1 MLSNFNKRIYF
12 IYIRGLK
19 MQFKFIDSK
28 NKEMYFTHS
37 IVEDADERIRNNI
50 DLIVQMDAFALQN
63 RAFHNCFVC

>member
-1 MLSNFNKRIYF
+1 
-12 IYIRGLK
+12 